1 MRNVSN
7 AILLTP
13 FYSTATGSAIP
24 QFTNITIKD
33 VHVVSGGS
41 NAPKVTLDGYD
52 SSHLNSVTLDNV
64 IVDGVSSSNVS
75 ASYTK
80 VTLGPGN
87 VNFMPSGTGVTV
99 TNNIS
104 GTSTPNPCTGKWVT
118 F

>member
-24 QFTNITIKD
+24 QFTNITMKD

-52 SSHLNSVTLDNV
+52 ASHLNSVTLDNV
-64 IVDGVSSSNVS
+64 VVDGVSSSNVS

-99 TNNIS
+99 TNAIS
-104 GTSTPNPCTGKWVT
+104 GASTPNPCTGKWVT